1 MSFITTSSYKAC
13 GSKILEHILS
23 DYHHYVERVRK
34 NTLASR
40 ERALTASEEHKAILE
55 AVLNK
60 DEERAEKI
68 ANEHIFKSMEN
79 IEHQGLE
86 KLMEKHGLD
95 Q

>member
-1 MSFITTSSYKAC
+1 M
-13 GSKILEHILS
+13 
-23 DYHHYVERVRK
+23 ERVRQEYIGFK
-34 NTLASR
+34 RA
-40 ERALTASEEHKAILE
+40 RALTASEEHKAILK

-60 DEERAEKI
+60 DEERRKNC
-68 ANEHIFKSMEN
+68 NEHIFKSMEN

>member
-1 MSFITTSSYKAC
+1 M
-13 GSKILEHILS
+13 
-23 DYHHYVERVRK
+23 
-34 NTLASR
+34 
-40 ERALTASEEHKAILE
+40 TASEEHKAILE
-55 AVLNK
+55 AVLNT